1 MSNPEYQRVCK
12 LAADR
17 AKRITELEAKL
28 SAVEHRLA
36 EYIASGDTV
45 AGSYA
50 SQLRRVINDAWE
62 DEK

>member
-28 SAVEHRLA
+28 EAYQKAIRLA
-36 EYIASGDTV
+36 RLNVTASISDQIEAALEVG
-45 AGSYA
+45 
-50 SQLRRVINDAWE
+50 E
-62 DEK
+62 